1 MLQNGRP
8 VVMCD
13 YLLFVSLKF
22 KLSLQTRPR
31 EKGLAAKFSSSPAV
45 GSANNRLDP
54 LPNSPVHDNGFNTAK
69 PLPPMKKFVK

>member
-1 MLQNGRP
+1 
-8 VVMCD
+8 MCD